1 MGMLLGA
8 GPRYKIFANDSF
20 ARRLPGSALA
30 TASVFHRKL
39 GLRLLLAFATVVPA
53 LRCQAQTVHPIGKL
67 TGPAI
72 GINAG
77 KTIVVE
83 LPAGERHALTFS
95 LCSGCFGE
103 IEIEQLRWM
112 ISAYVSGPGMSDGL
126 PRASDAGLHS
136 VIHIPLIAPAAGVYR
151 LEIASAA
158 PNAAE
163 VRVTLTTP
171 RPSVVG
177 DRDRV
182 AAGVAFAR
190 GEWLRRFGGASGVS
204 EATAAYDSAIAAAQR
219 GGDTRLQL
227 QALLGKA
234 RIFLYKSGDYQA
246 GLRTSMEAVALV
258 KSRTSADESAE
269 DVALDAFA
277 WKGLASANSFLA
289 RYPEMIEA
297 TNRSLARYQELGDLY
312 WQGILRGN
320 AAAVYL
326 EIGDMQHALSYA
338 EGALAIARQLSDQDG
353 VAFTEATLAAIHQR
367 RGEYQSAFDA
377 DQAALGAIKPAT
389 GADEAGQVWMNLA
402 ELYDELNDSE
412 RERDALRQSLP
423 LLRRSGDTANESTA
437 LRDLGLLDVRE
448 HDLSGAAASLDKAMQ
463 IAASHGLAR
472 EQALVWLGK
481 AELLAAEQKTHE
493 ALAAIRSGQTLAAK
507 TNEVETSALL
517 AQEEGELEA
526 RSGHNGEALAAY
538 QKAESVW
545 SGIPNLEHAALA
557 RASTARLEFRS
568 GDWQAAHKDVQLALD
583 GFEASRR
590 NIGGRSLRE
599 SFFASVHDFYDLAVE
614 IDMRRAETDSTAD
627 EEAWQI
633 AERARARSLMDAIRT
648 STSFST
654 RNLPAGMLER
664 SAALEQRIAS
674 VEKIIARLQG
684 TSADEAA
691 RQQAADQLH
700 ALVLQTED
708 AEARERELSV
718 PSFFSASIRPPTL
731 AAVRSK
737 LLARDGA
744 LLEYWAGRRD
754 VELWIVTP
762 DSMSSLRLCTA
773 STLKA
778 AVRAYRAAL
787 LAREEFPANEGLD
800 ERAARI
806 KQADAA
812 LERQAAVLGHLLL
825 PVRLPDT
832 IHRLEIVPDGELA
845 SLPFPALRLPSGDF
859 FIQDYEIV
867 EEPSASVAMELLA
880 RPASGSGQGRI
891 AVFADP
897 VYNAF
902 DPRLAFAELRTAALR
917 RAAPLAAEPEVRRA
931 DFDLNLTELP
941 RLKASSLE
949 AHAIAA
955 IAGADRVS
963 SYFGFEATPKKAMS
977 LPWSNF
983 AVAHFATHAIVDS
996 SHPELSGI
1004 VLSTLNAEGA
1014 REDGV
1019 LWLHDIYRTPM
1030 PVSLV
1035 LLSGCRTASGKS
1047 IPGKGFPDWR
1057 RRFYLRVLQA

>member
-1 MGMLLGA
+1 MLLGA

-72 GINAG
+72 GIDAG

-326 EIGDMQHALSYA
+326 EIGDMQHALSLQKVRWKSRA
-338 EGALAIARQLSDQDG
+338 NFPTRTALLSLRPRWQRSTSGAGSIR
-353 VAFTEATLAAIHQR
+353 
-367 RGEYQSAFDA
+367 SAFDA

-700 ALVLQTED
+700 ALVLQAED

-806 KQADAA
+806 KRADAA

-902 DPRLAFAELRTAALR
+902 DPRLAFAELRARLR
-917 RAAPLAAEPEVRRA
+917 CAGLLHWRAEPEVRRA
-931 DFDLNLTELP
+931 
-941 RLKASSLE
+941 
-949 AHAIAA
+949 
-955 IAGADRVS
+955 
-963 SYFGFEATPKKAMS
+963 GFRS
-977 LPWSNF
+977 
-983 AVAHFATHAIVDS
+983 
-996 SHPELSGI
+996 
-1004 VLSTLNAEGA
+1004 
-1014 REDGV
+1014 
-1019 LWLHDIYRTPM
+1019 
-1030 PVSLV
+1030 
-1035 LLSGCRTASGKS
+1035 
-1047 IPGKGFPDWR
+1047 
-1057 RRFYLRVLQA
+1057 